1 MKQLQTELSSKPL
14 NNDVNDFGA
23 CFSHYRDIVNGNVS
37 SDSEDRH
44 ATFSNYVAM
53 IEIDSRKF
61 KINRQY
67 HKSYYVIYGDSFLN
81 AVDEFMETEESSGLK
96 EINIYESDCIKIIHD
111 THQ

>member
-1 MKQLQTELSSKPL
+1 MKHLQTELSLKPL

-23 CFSHYRDIVNGNVS
+23 CFSHYRDIVNSDIS

-44 ATFSNYVAM
+44 ATFAAYVAM
-53 IEIDSRKF
+53 IEIDARKF
-61 KINRQY
+61 KINKQHY
-67 HKSYYVIYGDSFLN
+67 KSYYVIYGDSFLH

-96 EINIYESDCIKIIHD
+96 EINIYESDCIKIIHE